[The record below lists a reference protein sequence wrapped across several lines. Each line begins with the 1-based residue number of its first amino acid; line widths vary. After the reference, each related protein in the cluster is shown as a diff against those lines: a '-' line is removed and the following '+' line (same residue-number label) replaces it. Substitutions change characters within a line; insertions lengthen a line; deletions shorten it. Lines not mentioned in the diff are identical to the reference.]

1 MNNNRIIV
9 RHNSIGDDLTI
20 NQNTLAEGV
29 SVARRAANILAKRL
43 FGEHGVVKC
52 VLLTKMKNDGSAI
65 EYHAV
70 IHNTIRPDIETVVN
84 LSVENAKVGC
94 TGNEF

>member
-1 MNNNRIIV
+1 
-9 RHNSIGDDLTI
+9 
-20 NQNTLAEGV
+20 
-29 SVARRAANILAKRL
+29 
-43 FGEHGVVKC
+43 
-52 VLLTKMKNDGSAI
+52 MKNDGSAI

-70 IHNTIRPDIETVVN
+70 IHNTIRPDVENVVN